1 MNQQIQKQTPSP
13 QRALLDKLREG
24 ARTGEGL
31 AARLRIAAENF
42 NLISP
47 TLSGSLPEGCEAIF
61 SPVLIDIKNETYK
74 LPGSSKMGLSKQ
86 ALQRIAAAAGLSWM
100 PSESRRL
107 DDGSDP
113 HYCHYRAVALRRNFD
128 GSTATLMAEKV
139 MDLREGSAQVE
150 SMVSKSD
157 SKAARGGAADSR
169 TAGLEKVRK
178 QLVETRLHIM
188 GHAETKAQLR
198 VIRSLGI
205 ATGYDEETLRK
216 PFVVVS
222 VSFTGR
228 TDDPELKKI
237 FGQAIANNMLGAHA
251 ALYGGHRPEAPREL
265 AAPPTMSRPLPP
277 PPVSQTRVED
287 SGEYDLEP
295 MDTTAYEAPSQ
306 RQEAPPQTQ
315 REQPPREGSGDA
327 VIRFGNAKD
336 VPIRQAE
343 DRDLRWYA
351 TALERSINDP
361 DKDRYK
367 QQNQRDLDAVRA
379 EIARREGADA
389 EY

>member
-1 MNQQIQKQTPSP
+1 MNQQIQKAAP
-13 QRALLDKLREG
+13 QRSLLDQIRGG
-24 ARTGEGL
+24 ARTSEGL

-61 SPVLIDIKNETYK
+61 SPVLIDIQRETYR
-74 LPGSSKMGLSKQ
+74 LPGSSKLGLSKQ

-113 HYCHYRAVALRRNFD
+113 HYCHYRAVAMRKNFD
-128 GSTATLMAEKV
+128 GSLAMLMAEKV

-157 SKAARGGAADSR
+157 SKAARGGTADSR

-178 QLVETRLHIM
+178 QLVETRLHIL

-205 ATGYDEETLRK
+205 ATGYDEATLQK

-237 FGQAIANNMLGAHA
+237 FGHEIARNMLGAHA
-251 ALYGGHRPEAPREL
+251 ALYGGHRQEAPREL
-265 AAPPTMSRPLPP
+265 SAPPSAHRPLPP

-287 SGEYDLEP
+287 SGEYDL
-295 MDTTAYEAPSQ
+295 DTIDASAYEAPPPRRES
-306 RQEAPPQTQ
+306 PPQAQ
-315 REQPPREGSGDA
+315 REQPAREPGEELT
-327 VIRFGNAKD
+327 IRFGRAAGT
-336 VPIRQAE
+336 PLSQAE
-343 DRDLRWYA
+343 DSDLSWYA
-351 TALERSINDP
+351 KALESGINDP
-361 DKDRYK
+361 DKARYK
-367 QQNQRDLDAVRA
+367 QSNQRDLDAVRH

>member
-1 MNQQIQKQTPSP
+1 MNQQIQKAAP
-13 QRALLDKLREG
+13 QRSLLDQIRGG
-24 ARTGEGL
+24 ARTSEGL
-31 AARLRIAAENF
+31 AARLRIAAEHF

-61 SPVLIDIKNETYK
+61 SPVLIDLQRETYK
-74 LPGSSKMGLSKQ
+74 LPGSSKLGLSKQ

-113 HYCHYRAVALRRNFD
+113 HYCHYQAVALRRNFD
-128 GSTATLMAEKV
+128 GSTATLMAAKI

-169 TAGLEKVRK
+169 AVGLEKVRK
-178 QLVETRLHIM
+178 QLVEMRLHIL

-237 FGQAIANNMLGAHA
+237 FGTAIANNMLGAHA

-265 AAPPTMSRPLPP
+265 AVPPTTSRPLPP

-295 MDTTAYEAPSQ
+295 MDTTGYEAPQ
-306 RQEAPPQTQ
+306 PRQEAPPQAQ
-315 REQPPREGSGDA
+315 REQPPRESGEG
-327 VIRFGNAKD
+327 VTIRFGRASGTA
-336 VPIRQAE
+336 ISEAE
-343 DRDLRWYA
+343 DSDLSWYA
-351 TALERSINDP
+351 TALERSVNDP
-361 DKDRYK
+361 DKARYK

-379 EIARREGADA
+379 EIARRGGADA